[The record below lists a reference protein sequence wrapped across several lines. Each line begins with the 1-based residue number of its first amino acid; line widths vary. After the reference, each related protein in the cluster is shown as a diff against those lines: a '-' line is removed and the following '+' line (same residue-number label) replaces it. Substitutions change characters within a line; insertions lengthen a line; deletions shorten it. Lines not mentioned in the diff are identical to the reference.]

1 MTDYSSVIP
10 AKAVIERGE
19 TSTAALDSR
28 FREDDDVTNQL
39 PEPLYEEEAL
49 PAMRVRGYWQSV
61 FYRLRHDPVT
71 LVFAAI
77 VLMIILAAAFA
88 PLLAPFDPYKENIV
102 GRLKPFGWRDHPLG
116 TDELG
121 RDMLSRLLF
130 GGRVSLLM
138 GVIPVLIASVVGG
151 KLGVLAGF
159 VGGRTNTAI
168 MRTVDVFY
176 AFPSVLLAVAIAG
189 AMGGGMANGMLALTL
204 VFIPPMCRV
213 AETATTQ
220 VRALDFIEAARAS
233 GARTMTII
241 RYHVLG
247 NVLGPV
253 FIYASSLVSVSILLA
268 SGLSFL
274 GLGVR
279 PPLPDWGLMLS
290 TLRQS
295 IYVVPFVCALPGLAI
310 FITSICCNLVSDG
323 LRAAMD
329 VRM

>member
-1 MTDYSSVIP
+1 MTDTVAFTDPIDRF
-10 AKAVIERGE
+10 AEQAVP
-19 TSTAALDSR
+19 
-28 FREDDDVTNQL
+28 VT
-39 PEPLYEEEAL
+39 
-49 PAMRVRGYWQSV
+49 RVRGYWQSV
-61 FYRLRHDPVT
+61 FFRLRQDPVT
-71 LVFAAI
+71 LAFGAVVLLIVLAAI
-77 VLMIILAAAFA
+77 FA
-88 PLLAPFDPYKENIV
+88 PLLAPFDPYAESII
-102 GRLKPFGWRDHPLG
+102 GRLKPFGWHGHWLG

-138 GVIPVLIASVVGG
+138 GVVPVLIASMVGG
-151 KLGVLAGF
+151 MLGVLGGF
-159 VGGRTNTAI
+159 LGGRTNTAI
-168 MRTVDVFY
+168 MRTMDVFY

-189 AMGGGMANGMLALTL
+189 AMGGGIGNGMLALTL

-233 GARTMTII
+233 GAKTTTII

-274 GLGVR
+274 GLGVH
-279 PPLPDWGLMLS
+279 PPMPDWGLMLS

-310 FITSICCNLVSDG
+310 FVTSICFNLVSDG